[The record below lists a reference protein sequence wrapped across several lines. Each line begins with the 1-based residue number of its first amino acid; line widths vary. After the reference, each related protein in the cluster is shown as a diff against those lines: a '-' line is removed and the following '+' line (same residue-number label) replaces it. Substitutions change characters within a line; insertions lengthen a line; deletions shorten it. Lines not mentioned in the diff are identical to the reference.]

1 MLHKISLGKFI
12 QNYITTRRE
21 SLLAVDIEKNKDRLI
36 QNIENKSILVIG
48 GAGTIGSHFIKALLA
63 FLPSKVVVVD
73 TNENGLT
80 ELVRMLRSDYNIT
93 MPDDFRTYPISLG
106 SKVLAKLL
114 QHEGRFDIVANFA
127 AHKHVRSEKDMFSIE
142 AMIENNIF
150 NTIDLLNQL
159 ENKKPEHF
167 FCVSTDKAANPV
179 NIMGASKKVMEDVL
193 LAYGSKFKISTA
205 RFANVAFSNGSLLQG
220 FVERLMKQQPLSVPK
235 GISRYFVSP
244 NESGELCMLAC
255 VLGENR
261 DIIFPKLDED
271 RDLVPLTEVCIK
283 FLAYLGLEPDYCF
296 SEEEAKQ
303 KATQLNDNSIKYPVY
318 FFGSETSGEKSYE
331 EFYTDQEELDLNR
344 FANLG
349 IVKNAATNLADLEVN
364 LGQLKDI
371 FNKDTTSK
379 QELVSVLNNIIPNF
393 SHIETGKN
401 LDQKM

>member
-1 MLHKISLGKFI
+1 MLHKISLEKFI
-12 QNYITTRRE
+12 QTSITNRKE
-21 SLLAVDIEKNKDRLI
+21 SLLAADIEKNRNRLT
-36 QNIENKSILVIG
+36 QNISDKSILVIG

-63 FLPSKVVVVD
+63 FLPSKVVIVD

-80 ELVRMLRSDYNIT
+80 ELVRMLRSDHNIT
-93 MPDDFRTYPISLG
+93 MPSDFRTYPISLG

-114 QHEGRFDIVANFA
+114 KHEGQFDIVANFA

-159 ENKKPEHF
+159 EDKKPAHF

-220 FVERLMKQQPLSVPK
+220 FIERLMKQQPLSVPK

-261 DIIFPKLDED
+261 DIIFPKLDEHK
-271 RDLVPLTEVCIK
+271 DLVPLTEVCTK
-283 FLAYLGLEPDYCF
+283 FLAYLGLEPDYCS
-296 SEEEAKQ
+296 SEEEAKE
-303 KATQLNDNSIKYPVY
+303 KATNLDNNSTKYPVY
-318 FFGSETSGEKSYE
+318 FFESETSGEKSYE
-331 EFYTDQEELDLNR
+331 EFFTDQEELDLTR
-344 FANLG
+344 FVNLG
-349 IVKNAATNLADLEVN
+349 IVKNEEKSLANLKTSLI
-364 LGQLKDI
+364 QLKDV
-371 FNKDTTSK
+371 FNKNITFKS
-379 QELVSVLNNIIPNF
+379 ELVAALNSIIPNF